1 MNLSQMLYEMCHD
14 VLSLADIK
22 AICKSRGFSDKEA
35 NSRSLFENV
44 FLSSIGVENVMKTLT
59 DAEIAAL
66 HLLSMENRVVD
77 VTFFERLYGRK
88 QAGTRVYGTFTQ
100 QFRPIFDAAQ
110 RNLIRKGLLVI
121 AEVKTT
127 ALNKTK
133 MELWRYR
140 FPPEFGPL
148 LPPLIHPV
156 VHADQAGDVHADNLR
171 ADLRRLT
178 QDKPLGPRR
187 PPAIQ
192 LGAAGLTL
200 GTRPFSAAAVR
211 DWRQAAW
218 QADVLTA
225 DAKRDKLSGGYAHA
239 AQMYTGYL
247 LPSNEYRTPSPLP
260 AALYAFAR
268 LAPHEWITP
277 DQLDTLL
284 DVSYAGPN
292 HPSSE
297 LICQAGWDNNCLVR
311 YSADG
316 ADYYRMAGDAGTP
329 ADDAPDGYL
338 PIADERVFVDLDKV
352 PYEALDLLNRVAT
365 LTVEGGRLRVN
376 PNVVKMV
383 DALDSSREHAI
394 MRYLKAHSPEFQAAL
409 KRIDAQWGKLII
421 HENLLVARVT
431 DLSLRVKLQQ
441 AFGGADGAPSARLV
455 TLSDEYIAFPRAM
468 LGDIEKLLKKAG
480 HVVKT
485 VHAA

>member
-35 NSRSLFENV
+35 ESRSLFENV
-44 FLSSIGVENVMKTLT
+44 FLSSIGVEGAMKTLT
-59 DAEIAAL
+59 DAEAAAL
-66 HLLSMENRVVD
+66 HLLSMEDRVVD

-88 QAGTRVYGTFTQ
+88 QEGWRAYGTFTQ
-100 QFRPIFDAAQ
+100 QFKPVFDAVQ

-121 AEVKTT
+121 SEANTN

-133 MELWRYR
+133 MELWHYR
-140 FPPEFGPL
+140 FPPEFGPF
-148 LPPLIHPV
+148 LPPLVHPV
-156 VHADQAGDVHADNLR
+156 VHADQAGDIHADKLR
-171 ADLRRLT
+171 TDLGRLT
-178 QDKPLGPRR
+178 QTRTLGTQR

-192 LGAAGLTL
+192 LSAGGLTL
-200 GTRPFSAAAVR
+200 GTRPFSTKAVR
-211 DWRQAAW
+211 DWRQSAW
-218 QADVLTA
+218 QADILTA
-225 DAKRDKLSGGYAHA
+225 DAKRDKVSGSYPQA
-239 AQMYTGYL
+239 AQMYKGYL

-260 AALYAFAR
+260 VALYAFAR
-268 LAPHEWITP
+268 LAPHEWIAP
-277 DQLDTLL
+277 GQLDTLL
-284 DVSYAGPN
+284 DVLYAGPN
-292 HPSSE
+292 HPSSSA
-297 LICQAGWDNNCLVR
+297 ICQAGWDNGCLVR
-311 YSADG
+311 YRADG
-316 ADYYRMAGDAGTP
+316 TDYYRLAGDEGAP

-338 PIADERVFVDLDKV
+338 SIADGKVFVDLDKV

-365 LTVEGGRLRVN
+365 LTVEGGRLRVS
-376 PNVVKMV
+376 PHIVKMV
-383 DALDSSREHAI
+383 DALDSAREHAVI
-394 MRYLKAHSPEFQAAL
+394 RYLKAHSAEFRAAF
-409 KRIDAQWGKLII
+409 KRIDAQWGRLII

-455 TLSDEYIAFPRAM
+455 ALSDEYIAFPRAM
-468 LGDIEKLLKKAG
+468 LGDIEKMLKKAG